1 MLPGSKSDLQIQNCS
16 IFFSYNAFVFTMALN
31 EVLAGVSP
39 LSKAG
44 LYAAIFFKGFTLQSL
59 TLDLTAGIGD

>member
-1 MLPGSKSDLQIQNCS
+1 M
-16 IFFSYNAFVFTMALN
+16 FTVALN
-31 EVLAGVSP
+31 EVLTGVSL

-59 TLDLTAGIGD
+59 TLDLTAGIVD